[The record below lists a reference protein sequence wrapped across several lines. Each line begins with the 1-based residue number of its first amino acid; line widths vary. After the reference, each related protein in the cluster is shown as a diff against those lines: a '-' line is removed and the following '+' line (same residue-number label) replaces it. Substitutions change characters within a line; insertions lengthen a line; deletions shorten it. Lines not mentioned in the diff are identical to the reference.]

1 MRDHPSAGNMTG
13 SLLVA
18 HPNLRDP
25 HFRRTILFLSHH
37 NAEDGAIGLVL
48 NRPLHKTV
56 SQLPQFSTGSGLQRV
71 PVFYGGPVG
80 SEDLL
85 LASMQWHD
93 SPGAVSFHGFGSAS
107 EEPVIPPEFQPG
119 LRAFV
124 GYSGWTRGQLESE
137 IAEKSWLVFPP
148 SRRLIEMPHPDNAW
162 RDIMHHLGP
171 VYRLLAD
178 MPDDPSLN

>member
-1 MRDHPSAGNMTG
+1 MTG

-25 HFRRTILFLSHH
+25 NFRRTILFLSHH
-37 NAEDGAIGLVL
+37 NSEDGALGLVL
-48 NRPLHKTV
+48 NRPLQKTIDEFANEI
-56 SQLPQFSTGSGLQRV
+56 SLRRV

-80 SEDLL
+80 ADDLL

-93 SPGAVSFHGFGSAS
+93 SPGAVSFRGFGNLS

-119 LRAFV
+119 LRAFQ
-124 GYSGWTRGQLESE
+124 GYAGWTRGQLESE
-137 IAEKSWLVFPP
+137 IAEKSWLLFAP
-148 SRRLIEMPHPDNAW
+148 SRRLIEMPHPDRAW
-162 RDIMHHLGP
+162 IEIMNHLGP
-171 VYRLLAD
+171 VYRLLAG